1 MALRPLYISYIQH
14 ADWARMWF
22 GEADRMVLVTKVASL
37 DSLQLVWETN
47 RCRAAFSS
55 ANGWVETI
63 LQKI

>member
-1 MALRPLYISYIQH
+1 MT
-14 ADWARMWF
+14 
-22 GEADRMVLVTKVASL
+22 LVANVASL

-47 RCRAAFSS
+47 IFRAAFSS